1 MAHGHLARWPAC
13 QAKIH
18 TPMDKHEAYR
28 ELGLPP
34 TASDDQLK
42 AAWRRLV
49 SRWHPDRNPSR
60 DAASRTQRINKAY
73 HHLRAL
79 RDGAPEPA
87 DQAPKPPPQAARPP
101 AADPSGHKTKPPP
114 PREVTVRQV
123 SLSIEEATLGCVRT
137 LRGRFTHACAACQGQ
152 GHRVLTSACPGCQG
166 KGTRAKAALFG
177 WLWTQ
182 ETCPDCAGDGRER
195 QHCAPC
201 EGTGQRSL
209 SYRKHVR
216 IPPGVRAGDEL
227 NVPASLHEG
236 VELALELHLDIEP
249 HPFFVLEDG
258 QLRCEIPV
266 CGYAWAANQWV
277 EVPAPDGLQHM
288 RLNREALVYR
298 LRGQGFPERPNGPR
312 GDYIVKVVPSFPE
325 SPNAEQ
331 QVLLDQLASASARA
345 ADAQPGSALGR
356 WRRQLAGW
364 KPQAA
369 PGAKD

>member
-1 MAHGHLARWPAC
+1 
-13 QAKIH
+13 
-18 TPMDKHEAYR
+18 MDKHEAYR

-34 TASDDQLK
+34 TASDEQLK

-73 HHLRAL
+73 HHLRGL
-79 RDGAPEPA
+79 RDEEPEA
-87 DQAPKPPPQAARPP
+87 PP
-101 AADPSGHKTKPPP
+101 AAKPATKPSPRPAANKAPP
-114 PREVTVRQV
+114 PPPPPKSPREVTVRQV
-123 SLSIEEATLGCVRT
+123 HLSIEEATLGCVRT
-137 LRGRFTHACAACQGQ
+137 LRGRFTHTCPACQGQ
-152 GHRVLTSACPGCQG
+152 GHRVLASACPGCQG

-177 WLWTQ
+177 WVWTQ
-182 ETCPDCAGDGRER
+182 ETCPDCEGDGRQRER
-195 QHCAPC
+195 CAPC
-201 EGTGQRSL
+201 EGTGQRSV
-209 SYRKHVR
+209 SYRRHVR

-227 NVPASLHEG
+227 SVPGTLHDG
-236 VELALELHLDIEP
+236 IELGLELHLGIEP

-277 EVPAPDGLQHM
+277 EVPAPEGLQHM
-288 RLNREALVYR
+288 RLNRDALVYR

-325 SPNAEQ
+325 APNAEQ
-331 QVLLDQLASASARA
+331 QALLDQLAAASARA
-345 ADAQPGSALGR
+345 ADARLDSPLGR

-364 KPQAA
+364 QPKPAH
-369 PGAKD
+369 GGKD

>member
-1 MAHGHLARWPAC
+1 
-13 QAKIH
+13 
-18 TPMDKHEAYR
+18 MDKHEAYR

-34 TASDDQLK
+34 TASDEQLK

-73 HHLRAL
+73 HHLRGL
-79 RDGAPEPA
+79 RDEEPEAPPA
-87 DQAPKPPPQAARPP
+87 ARPAPKPTAKPAARP
-101 AADPSGHKTKPPP
+101 AADKAAPPP
-114 PREVTVRQV
+114 PPPPHSAREVTVRQV

-137 LRGRFTHACAACQGQ
+137 LRGRFTHACPACQAQ
-152 GHRVLTSACPGCQG
+152 GHRVLASACPGCQG

-182 ETCPDCAGDGRER
+182 ETCPDCTGDGRQRER
-195 QHCAPC
+195 CEPC
-201 EGTGQRSL
+201 EGTGQRSV
-209 SYRKHVR
+209 SYRRHVR

-227 NVPASLHEG
+227 SVPGTLHDG
-236 VELALELHLDIEP
+236 IELGLELHLDIEP

-277 EVPAPDGLQHM
+277 EVPAPEGLQHM
-288 RLNREALVYR
+288 RLNRDALVYR

-312 GDYIVKVVPSFPE
+312 GDYIVKVVPNFPE
-325 SPNAEQ
+325 APNAEQ
-331 QVLLDQLASASARA
+331 QALLDQLVMASGRA
-345 ADAQPGSALGR
+345 ADAQPDSALGR

-364 KPQAA
+364 QPKAA